1 MIDFNKY
8 NSKKVGI
15 LGLGITGESI
25 FKSIKDSNAEI
36 YLWDDDISLR
46 EKYFNN
52 KEKLTKLEEWPW
64 DNLDYFFPSPGVDL
78 KNKIF
83 LNKLN
88 KNKTKLMSDI
98 SLFEAER
105 GNTFPSGTMIAITG
119 TNGKSSTATI
129 LCDILK
135 KEGYDTRLAG
145 NIGIPILSLEP
156 GNEKTIYIIEVSSF
170 QIELTENIKPEIA
183 VLLNIS
189 EDHLDRHSSIEEY
202 REIKSR
208 IFLNQTRDDFSI
220 IYNNNEHTDFISKKN
235 FLSKKII
242 LSNSGNLDEK
252 KYYSKN
258 LTSIKEVLKILEIS
272 DFIPSNYFE
281 NFKGLNHRLEL
292 VCESNGVK
300 FINDS
305 KATNPS
311 ATNMAF
317 DLNQN
322 IFWIGGGESKGNDLS
337 KINLLSKNLERV
349 FLVGS
354 SSEEL
359 FNLTPKLKNP
369 LIFQNLD
376 SAVRAAYSE
385 AKKSGGGNILL
396 SPGCSSHDQ
405 FKSFEERGD
414 IFSDIALSLIGLEKG
429 C

>member
-36 YLWDDDISLR
+36 YLWDDNFTIR
-46 EKYFNN
+46 EKYSNN
-52 KEKLTKLEEWPW
+52 KEKLTRLEDWPW

-88 KNKTKLMSDI
+88 KNKTRLMSDI

-105 GNTFPSGTMIAITG
+105 GSTFPSGTMIAITG

-129 LCDILK
+129 LYDILK
-135 KEGYDTRLAG
+135 KEGFDVRLAG

-156 GNEKTIYIIEVSSF
+156 GNENTVYIIEISSF

-208 IFLNQTRDDFSI
+208 IFLNQMPDDFSI
-220 IYNNNEHTDFISKKN
+220 IYNNNEHTDFISKKS
-235 FLSKKII
+235 FVSKKII
-242 LSNSGNLDEK
+242 LSEAESLDKK

-258 LTSIKEVLKILEIS
+258 LIPIKEVLKILKIPY
-272 DFIPSNYFE
+272 FIPDNYFK

-292 VCESNGVK
+292 ICESNGVK

-317 DLNQN
+317 DLIQN

-337 KINLLSKNLERV
+337 KINFFSKNLKKV

-354 SSEEL
+354 SSKEL
-359 FNLTPKLKNP
+359 FNLTPKIKNP
-369 LIFQNLD
+369 LIFKNLD
-376 SAVRAAYSE
+376 SALRAAYIE

-405 FKSFEERGD
+405 FKNFEERGD
-414 IFSDIALSLIGLEKG
+414 IFSEIALSLIGLEKR